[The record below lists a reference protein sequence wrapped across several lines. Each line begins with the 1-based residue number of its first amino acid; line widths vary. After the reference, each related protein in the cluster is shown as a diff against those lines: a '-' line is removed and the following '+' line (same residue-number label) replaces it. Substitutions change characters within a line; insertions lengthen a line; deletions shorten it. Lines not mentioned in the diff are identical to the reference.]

1 MWEVV
6 HKVLKNIGE
15 SVIAANISVK
25 CDFLPSSTEEDKLF
39 VPSFEHPSNR
49 GEQISESSS
58 TARALEQGR
67 LFL

>member
-25 CDFLPSSTEEDKLF
+25 CDFLPIAQKISCLYQVLSIQVVEVNKCL
-39 VPSFEHPSNR
+39 SQAAQLEH
-49 GEQISESSS
+49 
-58 TARALEQGR
+58 
-67 LFL
+67 